1 VRARRG
7 DQGEEEAA
15 SDAEIEIKKLDHEV
29 QALAME
35 KTGHVTAT
43 MAWNLEK

>member
-1 VRARRG
+1 LRELDEVFKAK
-7 DQGEEEAA
+7 QAA
-15 SDAEIEIKKLDHEV
+15 FDAEITIKKLDHEV

-43 MAWNLEK
+43 TAWNLEK